1 MPGSRVQRPLDTTR
15 PLPVADLDHVL
26 LHTQGLWEAL
36 RGARLFVTG
45 GTGFFGRW
53 MIESFLRANEE
64 FALGARVRLLTRNE
78 ARLAANAPH
87 IVDHAAVD
95 VVTGDIRTLAS
106 TDIRCT
112 DVLHMAAETTYPPGG
127 VSSADAFDSAVVGT
141 QCVLDLAHRCGSRR
155 LLFTSSGAVYGR
167 QPPECRRQDEESRL
181 APPTSD
187 VQSGYAQGKRVA
199 EFLCANAAA
208 TWGLEATLARCF
220 AFVGPLLP
228 LDANYAIG
236 NFIRDALCR
245 PAISVQSDG
254 TAVRSYLYAADLAV
268 WLWHVFVRGTAG
280 RPYNVGSS
288 FDISI
293 ADLAHTVAE
302 TLCPGKPVHLALPAL
317 AGALPAR
324 YVPDTRRAEEELGL
338 KVLVNLEE
346 GIRRTAAWSGW
357 RPGPGQ
363 APQDR

>member
-1 MPGSRVQRPLDTTR
+1 MPGSSVQRPLDTTR

-36 RGARLFVTG
+36 HGARLFVTG

-64 FALGARVRLLTRNE
+64 YALGARVLLLTRDE
-78 ARLAANAPH
+78 ARLAAGAPH

-127 VSSADAFDSAVVGT
+127 VSSAAAFDSAVVGT
-141 QCVLDLAHRCGSRR
+141 ERVLALAHQCRCRR

-167 QPPECRRQDEESRL
+167 QPPECRRLDEESRL
-181 APPTSD
+181 APPTWD
-187 VQSGYAQGKRVA
+187 VESGYAQGKRAA
-199 EFLCANAAA
+199 EFLCASAAA
-208 TWGLEATLARCF
+208 ERGLQATLARCF
-220 AFVGPLLP
+220 AFVGPLLA

-236 NFIRDALCR
+236 NFIRDALWH
-245 PAISVQSDG
+245 PAISVQGDG
-254 TAVRSYLYAADLAV
+254 AAVRSYLYAADLAV
-268 WLWHVFVRGTAG
+268 WLWHVFIRGVPG
-280 RPYNVGSS
+280 RPYNLGSS

-293 ADLAHTVAE
+293 GDLAQAVVDC
-302 TLCPGKPVHLALPAL
+302 LCPGKPVQVALSAV

-357 RPGPGQ
+357 RPAPAQGAQ
-363 APQDR
+363 AR